1 MCNASTS
8 RPEAANRSTH
18 WEQPIVTCAC
28 RLRLARPRAWWPG
41 SGANIALKLDQ
52 LDKKFET
59 RLDQLDK
66 KFETR
71 LDRLETKLDRVT
83 DIAEGCQ
90 QLSKVIVMSGA
101 TILFAAGLWKI
112 CALFT
117 MNKVSHIWGLNMPTF
132 MGGAG
137 GVFAAMMGVL
147 NGWCD
152 NYFNESKGSK
162 GNLVEAQAP

>member
-1 MCNASTS
+1 MCDASTS

-41 SGANIALKLDQ
+41 SGANIALK
-52 LDKKFET
+52 
-59 RLDQLDK
+59 LDQLDK

-152 NYFNESKGSK
+152 SFFLKSKGSK
-162 GNLVEAQAP
+162 GSKGSFVEAQAS